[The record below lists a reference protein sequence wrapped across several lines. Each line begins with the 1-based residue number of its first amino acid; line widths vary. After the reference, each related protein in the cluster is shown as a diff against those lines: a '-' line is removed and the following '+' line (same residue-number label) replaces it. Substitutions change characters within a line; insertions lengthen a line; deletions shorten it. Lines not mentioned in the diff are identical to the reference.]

1 MARLLLFFVHADH
14 TTGAAAAAAGPLVQL
29 LLMALVVAAVVVSL
43 CTSSTH
49 AKLWRRHE
57 TDAPLAKAKA
67 ADSGNGGVSSRKH
80 MLAASLS
87 GIGGKAARMVSW
99 NRRSPSPGSSSSD
112 DEEEA
117 PVEDEEALWRKA
129 IIMGDKCRPLQ
140 FSGHIAFDSDGN
152 LLPPSTVNKATAD
165 FDSDG
170 NHMPPSTVK
179 KATADDAAQN

>member
-14 TTGAAAAAAGPLVQL
+14 STGAGAAVSPLVQL
-29 LLMALVVAAVVVSL
+29 LLVALVVAAVVVSL
-43 CTSSTH
+43 CTSGTH
-49 AKLWRRHE
+49 AKLWRR
-57 TDAPLAKAKA
+57 DGPAPVAEA
-67 ADSGNGGVSSRKH
+67 AESDNRGVSSRKH

-99 NRRSPSPGSSSSD
+99 NRRSPAPGSSSD
-112 DEEEA
+112 DEEEEA
-117 PVEDEEALWRKA
+117 AVEDEEAVWRKA

-152 LLPPSTVNKATAD
+152 LLPPAPA
-165 FDSDG
+165 
-170 NHMPPSTVK
+170 K